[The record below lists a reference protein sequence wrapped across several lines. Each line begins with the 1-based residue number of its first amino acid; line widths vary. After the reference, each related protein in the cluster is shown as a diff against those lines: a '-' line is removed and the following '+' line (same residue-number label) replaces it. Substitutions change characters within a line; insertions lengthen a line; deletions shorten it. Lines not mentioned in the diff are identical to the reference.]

1 MNALNMARMAY
12 SSTNKGA
19 APIRT
24 PRGTEFD
31 VIARITSQLKATAAD
46 PKRDYAAFVRA
57 LHENR
62 RLWTLF
68 ATDLA
73 DSDNALPQALRAQ
86 LFYLAE
92 FTLQHTSKILNGSAT
107 ADVLIEIN
115 TSVMRGLQGE
125 RAAA

>member
-12 SSTNKGA
+12 SSTSKGA

-31 VIARITSQLKATAAD
+31 VIARITSQLKAAAAD

-62 RLWTLF
+62 RLWTIF

-73 DSDNALPQALRAQ
+73 DSDNTLPQALRAR

-92 FTLQHTSKILNGSAT
+92 FTIQHTSKILRGSAT
-107 ADVLIEIN
+107 TEVLIEIN

-125 RAAA
+125 RTAA